1 MLRTKVEPRWAAHCT
16 FLLCGHQK
24 SCADVETKVSL
35 ADRMKVL
42 QEKEEQ
48 WKSRGK
54 GAANDSRQFTVAG
67 RMAKKGGS
75 VALR

>member
-1 MLRTKVEPRWAAHCT
+1 MGVGR
-16 FLLCGHQK
+16 QK
-24 SCADVETKVSL
+24 SNTGVETKMSL
-35 ADRMKVL
+35 ADRMKTL

-67 RMAKKGGS
+67 RMAKRGEVSPS
-75 VALR
+75 VCLSAC

>member
-1 MLRTKVEPRWAAHCT
+1 MAAHCNE
-16 FLLCGHQK
+16 LLCCGCGRQK
-24 SCADVETKVSL
+24 SSADVGTKVSL

-67 RMAKKGGS
+67 RMAKKGEVS
-75 VALR
+75 VFYKLP